1 MLAVNGG
8 SRAFR
13 FVSMKALERV
23 GNYLKTKL
31 CTIIAAVFFLPHRTV
46 SSTIPPPFISSTST
60 VAFTWFF
67 TKLYPSES
75 CLEKGGR
82 DAVANRMDRPLF
94 G

>member
-31 CTIIAAVFFLPHRTV
+31 CTIIAAVFFLAHRAA
-46 SSTIPPPFISSTST
+46 SSTFPLPFISSTST
-60 VAFTWFF
+60 VAFTRFF
-67 TKLYPSES
+67 TKLYPRES
-75 CLEKGGR
+75 RLEKGGR
-82 DAVANRMDRPLF
+82 DATANRMDRPLF

>member
-31 CTIIAAVFFLPHRTV
+31 RTIIAAVFFLPHRAA
-46 SSTIPPPFISSTST
+46 SSTVPPPFISSTST

-67 TKLYPSES
+67 TKLYPSGES
-75 CLEKGGR
+75 AWKKV
-82 DAVANRMDRPLF
+82 VATR
-94 G
+94 